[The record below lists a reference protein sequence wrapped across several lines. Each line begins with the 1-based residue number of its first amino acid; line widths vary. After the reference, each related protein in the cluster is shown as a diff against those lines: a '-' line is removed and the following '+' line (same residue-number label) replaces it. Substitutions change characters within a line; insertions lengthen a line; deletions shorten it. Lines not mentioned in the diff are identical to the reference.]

1 MFVIS
6 IDTGISSL
14 FKSDF
19 MFKCRWHS
27 FNGLYSDSSN
37 SALICHIYKK
47 SESYVDALQRLDT
60 QCFGILRVKSGLDS
74 GKC

>member
-6 IDTGISSL
+6 IDAGISSL

-37 SALICHIYKK
+37 SALICRICNE
-47 SESYVDALQRLDT
+47 SEPYVDALQRLDT
-60 QCFGILRVKSGLDS
+60 QSFGILRVKSGVKR
-74 GKC
+74 GKW